1 MKPIDSLLE
10 ITSEVFSLPDV
21 RSNCRKIE
29 YIEARAVTYVMLR
42 DILGYT
48 LAEIGRAFNKNHA
61 TILHSYNQFPYIA
74 KYNPAVQEK
83 YDIILSNWVN
93 KCHSISAKL
102 PKKYQNRL
110 KNLEEQNKILKL
122 SHATL
127 QKKIKLMVWANE
139 EMAEC
144 KFTVDD
150 IDKIISYKTWPRKKK
165 IDTLLHIDCAMYCNL
180 GLDSSLKERNEV
192 KQKSR
197 VIYRTI
203 KSLDETIGKSFL
215 QSMD

>member
-1 MKPIDSLLE
+1 M
-10 ITSEVFSLPDV
+10 
-21 RSNCRKIE
+21 R
-29 YIEARAVTYVMLR
+29 
-42 DILGYT
+42 
-48 LAEIGRAFNKNHA
+48 
-61 TILHSYNQFPYIA
+61 PY
-74 KYNPAVQEK
+74 K
-83 YDIILSNWVN
+83 
-93 KCHSISAKL
+93 
-102 PKKYQNRL
+102 
-110 KNLEEQNKILKL
+110 
-122 SHATL
+122 
-127 QKKIKLMVWANE
+127 KKIKLMVWANE